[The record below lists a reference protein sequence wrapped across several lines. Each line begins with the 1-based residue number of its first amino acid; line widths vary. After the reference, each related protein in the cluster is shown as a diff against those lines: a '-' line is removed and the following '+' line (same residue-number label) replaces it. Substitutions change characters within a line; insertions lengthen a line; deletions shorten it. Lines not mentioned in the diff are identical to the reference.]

1 MRSGSIRFRLSNLVF
16 IFPLFDRA
24 TRIRFVRG
32 KRMDCEHLP
41 AIKEIVP
48 GLAIWSMIPQQ
59 KACLQE
65 TIHRL
70 REVAHGY
77 AKADAEQ

>member
-1 MRSGSIRFRLSNLVF
+1 
-16 IFPLFDRA
+16 
-24 TRIRFVRG
+24 
-32 KRMDCEHLP
+32 MDCEHLP

-59 KACLQE
+59 KACPKE

-70 REVAHGY
+70 WEVAHGY
-77 AKADAEQ
+77 AKADAGQ